1 MPVRPAL
8 VFALALAIG
17 AVAAHG
23 GAASPS
29 SAVAGCA
36 TTASPPFL
44 YSVVIP
50 DSAVQCD
57 ATERRIKIQTELTRD
72 GFRVASSSRTC
83 RDTSVC
89 RLTVDASAPDEP
101 GDQVWCTVARGYVGR
116 VFVGEARAC
125 ETDAF

>member
-29 SAVAGCA
+29 SAAACA

-72 GFRVASSSRTC
+72 GFRVGAR
-83 RDTSVC
+83 RALV
-89 RLTVDASAPDEP
+89 AIHPSA
-101 GDQVWCTVARGYVGR
+101 G
-116 VFVGEARAC
+116 
-125 ETDAF
+125 